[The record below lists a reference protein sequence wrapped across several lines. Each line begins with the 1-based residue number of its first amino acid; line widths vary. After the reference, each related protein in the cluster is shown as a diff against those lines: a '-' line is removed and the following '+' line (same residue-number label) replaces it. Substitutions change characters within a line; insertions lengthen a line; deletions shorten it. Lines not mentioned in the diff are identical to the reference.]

1 MCCAAGEGKRDAL
14 AGRFQPVFFSLG
26 SPLESWLLDFRLKR
40 PMRSGGEHR
49 RRGLHGRRN
58 KVKSLL
64 GVATVVGDVSAH
76 ARPGRPAHPPPQIS
90 VFGRRVLLPTI
101 MVSSLPSD
109 ALRDPHRV
117 LQDFFEESKGEG
129 TDFPERVASYFAN
142 IYKDAFNEVRVA
154 YQDAFRSNGVFRSQ
168 SWTRIGHQRNSKM
181 LLS

>member
-1 MCCAAGEGKRDAL
+1 
-14 AGRFQPVFFSLG
+14 
-26 SPLESWLLDFRLKR
+26 
-40 PMRSGGEHR
+40 
-49 RRGLHGRRN
+49 
-58 KVKSLL
+58 
-64 GVATVVGDVSAH
+64 
-76 ARPGRPAHPPPQIS
+76 
-90 VFGRRVLLPTI
+90 

-109 ALRDPHRV
+109 ALGDPHRV
-117 LQDFFEESKGEG
+117 LQDFFEESKDEG